1 MSSRINAYTMIKL
14 ITVVIVAIKQT
25 TYILFQIAIDS
36 LIDNLRIQELT
47 TAQYKQ

>member
-1 MSSRINAYTMIKL
+1 LLLSNEQHIFY
-14 ITVVIVAIKQT
+14 
-25 TYILFQIAIDS
+25 FQIAIDS